1 VAYQEN
7 SEIAESSSFG
17 YLSTSLAAAVLVAL
31 VLAFCAPLCVAQEMS
46 QERGPAPRLASD
58 PHTDSHIAE
67 AIQQVSADHIR
78 QTIEKL
84 VSFQNRS
91 TISAQDEESIKA
103 GKGIGAAREWIK
115 ADIERY
121 SKDCGGCL
129 EVKTDTFT
137 EQPGERIPKPTEITN
152 VYAVLRG
159 ADPQQANRIVL
170 VTGHYDSRNSDTFN
184 GTDPAPGANDDGSG
198 TAVSLECARVLSK
211 ASSTAKFPAKFPA
224 TIIFLTVAGEEQGLN
239 GSKHFAQMA
248 KQQAWKLEAVLNND
262 IVGGNLGPEQD
273 ASVVRVFSE
282 GLPAAASEAEIKRI
296 RMLGGES
303 DSTSRELARYIA
315 DVGRSYHAGVKPLLI
330 FRLDR
335 FLRGGDHYAFNQQ
348 GFAAVRF
355 TEFREDFNHQHQNVR
370 KDNDNGIE
378 YGDLPKFVDFDY
390 VAHVARLNAATLA
403 SLASAPAPP
412 AGVKML
418 TKNLENDTTLTWE
431 PSAGA
436 AAYEVVWR
444 STNAADW
451 EYAQTVSSGT
461 RATLN
466 VSKDNEIFAVRAVDA
481 AGHRSLP
488 VVPEPE
494 K

>member
-1 VAYQEN
+1 VANQEN
-7 SEIAESSSFG
+7 SKIAESSSSG
-17 YLSTSLAAAVLVAL
+17 YLSTSLVAAVLVAL
-31 VLAFCAPLCVAQEMS
+31 VLAFCAPLCLAQEMA
-46 QERGPAPRLASD
+46 QERGPAPRVASD
-58 PHTDSHIAE
+58 PHTDSQIAE

-115 ADIERY
+115 AEFERY

-370 KDNDNGIE
+370 SEKGIE
-378 YGDLPKFVDFDY
+378 YGDLPKFVNFDY

-466 VSKDNEIFAVRAVDA
+466 VSKDNVVFAVRAVDA

>member
-1 VAYQEN
+1 MAYQEN

-115 ADIERY
+115 AEFERY

-335 FLRGGDHYAFNQQ
+335 FLRGGDHYSFNQQ

>member
-1 VAYQEN
+1 M
-7 SEIAESSSFG
+7 
-17 YLSTSLAAAVLVAL
+17 VAL
-31 VLAFCAPLCVAQEMS
+31 ASFRPAGRAQEVEPS
-46 QERGPAPRLASD
+46 PPRLASN
-58 PHTDSHIAE
+58 PHADRRIADE
-67 AIQQVSADHIR
+67 IRKVYANHIQQ
-78 QTIEKL
+78 TIDKL
-84 VSFQNRS
+84 VSFNNRS
-91 TISAQDEESIKA
+91 TISAQDEGSIKA
-103 GKGIGAAREWIK
+103 GKGIGAAQEWIK
-115 ADIERY
+115 AEFERY

-159 ADPQQANRIVL
+159 SDPQQANRIVL
-170 VTGHYDSRNSDTFN
+170 VTGHYDSRNSDTFD

-198 TAVSLECARVLSK
+198 TAVSLECARVLSQ
-211 ASSTAKFPAKFPA
+211 AAGKFPA

-248 KQQAWKLEAVLNND
+248 KQQGWKIEAVLNND
-262 IVGGNLGPEQD
+262 IVGGNLGADQD

-282 GLPAAASEAEIKRI
+282 GLPAAVSEAEIKRI

-303 DSTSRELARYIA
+303 DSSSRELARYIA
-315 DVGRSYHAGVKPLLI
+315 DVGRSYDAGVKPLLI

-335 FLRGGDHYAFNQQ
+335 FLRGGDHYSFNQQ

-355 TEFREDFNHQHQNVR
+355 TEFREDYNHQHQNVR
-370 KDNDNGIE
+370 TENGIE
-378 YGDLPKFVDFDY
+378 YGDLPKFIDFDF
-390 VAHVARLNAATLA
+390 VAHVTRLNAATLA

-412 AGVKML
+412 TNVKMQ
-418 TKNLENDTTLTWE
+418 TKNLDNDTTLTWE

-444 STNAADW
+444 STSAPDW
-451 EYAQTVSSGT
+451 EYVQTVSSGT
-461 RATLN
+461 RATLK
-466 VSKDNEIFAVRAVDA
+466 VSKDNVIFGVRAIDQT
-481 AGHRSLP
+481 GHRSLP

-494 K
+494 R